1 MKLWK
6 TLFEAGVM
14 AAGLVL
20 VIITLS
26 GKTQTIGLIASAVSL
41 ALFISAS
48 MMEK

>member
-14 AAGLVL
+14 ASGLVL

-26 GKTQTIGLIASAVSL
+26 EKPKP
-41 ALFISAS
+41 SAS
-48 MMEK
+48 SPVP